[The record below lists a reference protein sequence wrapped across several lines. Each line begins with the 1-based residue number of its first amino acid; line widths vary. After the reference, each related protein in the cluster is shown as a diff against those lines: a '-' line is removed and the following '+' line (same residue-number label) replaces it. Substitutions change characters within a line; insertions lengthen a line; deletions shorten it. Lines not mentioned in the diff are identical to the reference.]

1 MSVEF
6 LLKTLAPKC
15 KNIICTDLSIVFE
28 VGNVLHEAM
37 YAHGNVYQEYI
48 LSDMTFNDYM
58 HFAKLIMFTINKL
71 LRRNTK

>member
-1 MSVEF
+1 MSVEL
-6 LLKTLAPKC
+6 LLKTLALKY

-48 LSDMTFNDYM
+48 LSDMTFNDYIALCKN
-58 HFAKLIMFTINKL
+58 HNVKYTVL
-71 LRRNTK
+71 